1 MPLVKNRIRAIRALA
16 QKKGRDAQGLFLA
29 EGLRLVQDA
38 ATSGADITDLFA
50 TEEFARSAPG
60 GALLDRLRSRG
71 IPCCGVSAREMD
83 AIADTVHAQ
92 GIVALVRIPAGDWRV
107 VLRRAGSPAVVVALD
122 GIADP
127 GNLGTIV
134 RTCDWFGA
142 AGLLLGRGSVDLYN
156 PKVVRAT
163 MGGLF
168 RLACAQQV
176 AIAEA
181 AREAQREGFSVVVAD
196 PSRGS
201 PEEETAFGARSLVIL
216 GNEAHGI
223 DPALGALA
231 DARVSIRRR
240 GGGESLNVGVA
251 CGIIL
256 AACRRRQEHA
266 PGAV

>member
-1 MPLVKNRIRAIRALA
+1 MPLAKNRIRDIRSLALR
-16 QKKGRDAQGLFLA
+16 KGRDARGLFLA

-38 ATSGADITDLFA
+38 AASGAGITEVFA
-50 TEEFARSAPG
+50 TDEFARSAHG
-60 GALLDRLRSRG
+60 GALLGVLRAKG
-71 IPCCGVSAREMD
+71 TPCRPVSARELA

-92 GIVALVRIPAGDWRV
+92 GIVALVRIPGEESPEI
-107 VLRRAGSPAVVVALD
+107 LRRAGSPAVVVALD
-122 GIADP
+122 AVADP

-168 RLACAQQV
+168 HLPCAQQV
-176 AIAEA
+176 DIADA
-181 AREAQREGFSVVVAD
+181 ARAAHREGFSVVVAD

-201 PEEETAFGARSLVIL
+201 PEDETAFAPRSLIIL

-223 DPALGALA
+223 DPAVAALA
-231 DARVSIRRR
+231 DAHVAIRRR
-240 GGGESLNVGVA
+240 GSGESLNVGVA

-256 AACRRRQEHA
+256 AACRRRQEQRA
-266 PGAV
+266 GST